1 VTVLAGFSF
10 GRHDPAPIELGA
22 GLARSAGQDLRVVT
36 VVPAPW
42 GTPAA
47 EDTDREFRAWAE
59 GVGRETVVVAERL
72 VAEHAPDL
80 TVSVGAV
87 AARSVPGGLL
97 DEANRCE
104 ARLLVVG
111 SGHGGGYGRI
121 QLSSAADRL
130 LHSAHVPVAL
140 ATRGYLASE
149 HGRVTRA
156 TCAFRGDEV
165 SRRTLQETARICR
178 DVGAALR
185 IVTFA
190 VRGRTMYPP
199 DVSPHTEDDVLGSW
213 VRQAEALQQ
222 QAVAELSAADGL
234 PDQVTSEVAVG
245 RSWAATLDRL
255 AWDRD
260 EVLVIG
266 SSSAGVVQRLFL
278 GSSGAK
284 ILRHAPVPVIV
295 VP

>member
-1 VTVLAGFSF
+1 VTVLAAFSF
-10 GRHDPAPIELGA
+10 GRHDPTPIELGA
-22 GLARSAGQDLRVVT
+22 TLARSAGQELRVVT

-42 GTPAA
+42 GTQAA
-47 EDTDREFRAWAE
+47 EGTDREFRAWAE
-59 GVGRETVVVAERL
+59 GMGRESVVVAEKL
-72 VAEHAPDL
+72 AAEHAPDL
-80 TVSVGAV
+80 TVSVGYV

-97 DEANRCE
+97 DEADRCD
-104 ARLLVVG
+104 ASLLVVG
-111 SGHGGGYGRI
+111 SGHGGSYGHV

-165 SRRTLQETARICR
+165 SRRTLQGTAAICR
-178 DVGAALR
+178 DVGASLR

-199 DVSPHTEDDVLGSW
+199 DVSPATEDDVLAAW
-213 VRQAEALQQ
+213 VAQAEGLQKQALD
-222 QAVAELSAADGL
+222 ELAAADGL
-234 PDQVTSEVAVG
+234 PDEVTTEVAVG
-245 RSWAATLDRL
+245 RSWASTLDRVS
-255 AWDRD
+255 WDRD
-260 EVLVIG
+260 EVLVVG
-266 SSSAGVVQRLFL
+266 SSAAGVMQRLFL

-284 ILRHAPVPVIV
+284 ILRHAPVPAIV